1 MKETP
6 PQKTGKRLVLI
17 ITKTI
22 LRVLLGI
29 FLFLILAIALIQIPA
44 IQNKIKQ
51 RFVRNLAN
59 KWKTNVNVG
68 YVSINLWGDI
78 VIRDI
83 YIGDQQRDTL
93 LNVGKIK
100 VAVDVRSLFRKELV
114 FNRLSISQ
122 VQFIYQ
128 VLDTAGRT
136 NIDFITQSPTDT
148 VKQDTVQTESSWTI
162 HFKNIDLEN
171 IRLKTESKPDSA
183 FMDLNLEHLA
193 LSLTETD
200 LKRMRFGINTLSVGK
215 MRFAQTNLGSPK
227 PEKADTA
234 ASEPLKLT
242 ITLNEVTL
250 RDIEYL
256 QKSLNNSIYLV
267 LGEASLRN
275 GNFDALKHQ
284 MHLQKIAMDK
294 SSVEFKQN
302 GSALAADSQEPTVES
317 PNPDWNIKVNDAG
330 IKLNHIVFANSTGA
344 KGNEFPHTIE
354 LKNLIL
360 QFSGQFQGPKKWQ
373 GNLRALEFTDSRTNQ
388 NTSLQTR
395 AEMSNGTVKANN
407 IQFAS
412 GQSFLNATAE
422 IAIPEEN
429 GNSAVPAFRLAV
441 RSSHIRQQDFAPY
454 LSDSIRIT
462 LSRLPQ
468 VISYKGNTISENGNI
483 NTSGI
488 INTSEGDLQ
497 IETRMHLARNI
508 KMSTYAVNL
517 NINELQ
523 AGHLLNNP
531 TLGKITGTVR
541 AEGTGTVPG
550 AMSANASIN
559 IASVEYNKYAYKNI
573 ILNGNMA
580 DSLVDVTLKTDDL
593 MLQSSI
599 RVNGNI
605 GNTTNMYL
613 TANVPYA
620 NGRAMGL
627 TTDTLGVS
635 ANMKVHF
642 ISEGNKN
649 ILVSSDTSDITI
661 HIPRQDITSS
671 NKIFYQVKGDTVN
684 ADIKTTFA
692 DIAYAGNMAIQE
704 IPQMLKNYF
713 GHYFS
718 TKDSAVNTKGYFD
731 ASLKFKD
738 ISVLNALTQSK
749 IEISED
755 ARITASFRENKLS
768 AGMDVEEFIYN
779 DIQANDIEFRAEG
792 RDSSFLVNVNLG
804 SVQNPSIGVT
814 DIKLNGNLNNG
825 VLQSRFAFSDEEGNE
840 WFNLGIAMQP
850 QTPEKNIVVTSPLR
864 LNRQEWET
872 KQDNMIR
879 FTPDGVSLKDVVFT
893 RNDKSISIYT
903 EPRNPNALS
912 VELKNLSLSLI
923 SEILRGDSA
932 AISGRINGKA
942 TVLNL
947 FNEQKPQFDVN
958 LKVEQIAAGPQAIGN
973 LHVEASNTRN
983 SDMADINLDFGQD
996 ETLFNVKGVYGL
1008 AENIPMNLVFT
1019 AHDFQI
1025 ASIQPFA
1032 SNFMNKAQGIVNA
1045 SIRIE
1050 GRTQQP
1056 RLNGFLAFDKTS
1068 FFIVP
1073 AQTSYALNNQRINF
1087 EGDRIRF
1094 PNFTVQDANGDPLV
1108 LNGDVSFAN
1117 FKNIRSN
1124 LKLTTQRFLAYQGS
1138 QSNIPGEENRVILTS
1153 NIDLN
1158 GGLNDPVV
1166 RANIQIVENSK
1177 FFYKITR
1184 GATNLSE
1191 EGVIVFTGAGEQTES
1206 SQPQKS
1212 GTMDN
1217 LNLTANIRVAD
1228 NTAITIITDPARN
1241 IGINMKAGGVFSME
1255 QRPNQAPRLTGK
1267 LNVSGG
1273 DYTIDFS
1280 GIKRKL
1286 QISDSSSIAWY
1297 GDIARPELNL
1307 RVTYEVR
1314 ASPDELLGNETT
1326 EDKSTLPF
1334 LVNMRITGDL
1344 ASPNLRFSLAI
1355 PAEFEGVKGGAVA
1368 AKLKEINYNES
1379 DVNQKAMALLLF
1391 GRFDFSDIRGI
1402 LSSGGGGTNA
1412 LITNALNQFTA
1423 QKIRFIDLHFDLESY
1438 NNYGEAT
1445 GENQRTQLMVA
1456 ASRKFLDNRLNTQ
1469 VGATFVLQGDELEQQ
1484 RSWVDKVSP
1493 VFNVSYILNK
1503 SRSLS
1508 VGAFRRSEYRG
1519 LIEGKVISTGAGL
1532 IFQKD
1537 FDSIG
1542 ELFRRINRNN
1552 SLSLTSEKDSK

>member
-1 MKETP
+1 MKEAP
-6 PQKTGKRLVLI
+6 PQPKRI
-17 ITKTI
+17 ILRIIRII
-22 LRVLLGI
+22 LRVIFAMVLLI
-29 FLFLILAIALIQIPA
+29 ILAIALIQIPA

-68 YVSINLWGDI
+68 YISINLWGDI

-83 YIGDQQRDTL
+83 YIGDRQKDTL
-93 LNVGKIK
+93 LNVGRIK

-122 VQFIYQ
+122 VNFIYQ
-128 VLDTAGRT
+128 VLDTAGHT
-136 NIDFITQSPTDT
+136 NIDFITQTSADT
-148 VKQDTVQTESSWTI
+148 AKEDSVQTESAWTI
-162 HFKNIDLEN
+162 HLKNINLEN
-171 IRLKTESKPDSA
+171 IRLRTESKPDSA
-183 FMDLNLEHLA
+183 DMALKLGHLA
-193 LSLTETD
+193 LSFTETD
-200 LKRMRFGINTLSVGK
+200 LKRMRFGINTLSVSNMQFK
-215 MRFAQTNLGSPK
+215 QANMGSPK
-227 PEKADTA
+227 PEVADTA
-234 ASEPLKLT
+234 TSKPLDLT

-250 RDIEYL
+250 KDIEYL
-256 QKSLNNSIYLV
+256 QKTLNNSISLV

-275 GNFDALKHQ
+275 GNFDALNHQ
-284 MHLQKIAMDK
+284 LKLQKISLDK
-294 SSVEFKQN
+294 SSVEFRQS
-302 GSALAADSQEPTVES
+302 GVAPISTSEVPTPES
-317 PNPDWNIKVNDAG
+317 PGPDWNIEVSDAG
-330 IKLNHIVFANSTGA
+330 IKLNRVVYANHTGP
-344 KGNEFPHTIE
+344 KGNEFPNTIGLE
-354 LKNLIL
+354 NITIQLN
-360 QFSGQFQGPKKWQ
+360 GQFEGANKWQ
-373 GNLRALEFTDSRTNQ
+373 ANLHTFQFTDSRTNQ
-388 NTSLQTR
+388 KTSLQTQ
-395 AEMSNGTVKANN
+395 AKMSDGMVKADNL
-407 IQFAS
+407 QFAT
-412 GQSFLNATAE
+412 GQSFLNAAAE
-422 IAIPEEN
+422 FTLPEEKN
-429 GNSAVPAFRLAV
+429 NAAVPDFKLSV
-441 RSSHIRQQDFAPY
+441 LSSHIRQLDFAPY
-454 LSDSIRIT
+454 LNDSIRKT

-468 VISYKGNTISENGNI
+468 VISYKGNTVSESGHVKTQGN
-483 NTSGI
+483 

-497 IETRMHLARNI
+497 IEARVHLTKDINKSA
-508 KMSTYAVNL
+508 YAVNL
-517 NINELQ
+517 NIKDLQ

-531 TLGKITGTVR
+531 TLGAITGTVK
-541 AEGTGTVPG
+541 AEGTGTSPD
-550 AMSANASIN
+550 AMNANMNVN
-559 IASVEYNKYAYKNI
+559 IASVEYNKYRYQNI
-573 ILNGNMA
+573 TLNGSIANN
-580 DSLVDVTLKTDDL
+580 LVDATFKTDDP
-593 MLQSSI
+593 MLQSSFRI
-599 RVNGNI
+599 NGNI
-605 GNTTNMYL
+605 GKQTNVYL

-620 NGRAMGL
+620 NARAMGL
-627 TTDTLGVS
+627 TTDTLS
-635 ANMKVHF
+635 ITTNMKVHF
-642 ISEGNKN
+642 VSEGARNML
-649 ILVSSDTSDITI
+649 ISSDTSNITI
-661 HIPRQDITSS
+661 QLPQRNITST
-671 NKIFYQVKGDTVN
+671 NKINYEVKGDTVS

-692 DIAYAGNMAIQE
+692 DISYAGNMAVQE
-704 IPQMLKNYF
+704 IPGMLKNYF

-718 TKDSAVNTKGYFD
+718 TKDSALKTNGNFD
-731 ASLKFKD
+731 ASVKFKD
-738 ISVLNALTQSK
+738 ISVLNALTKSK
-749 IEISED
+749 IELSED
-755 ARITASFRENKLS
+755 ASIFASFHENKLS
-768 AGMDVEEFIYN
+768 AGLNIEEFAYN
-779 DIQANDIEFRAEG
+779 DIQANKIQFRAEG
-792 RDSSFLVNVNLG
+792 MDSSFLVNLNIG
-804 SVQNPSIGVT
+804 GVQNPSISLT
-814 DIKLNGNLNNG
+814 DIKLDGNLNNG
-825 VLQSRFAFSDEEGNE
+825 VLQSRFAFSDAEGNE

-850 QTPEKNIVVTSPLR
+850 QTREKNIVVTSPLR
-864 LNRQEWET
+864 LNREEWET

-879 FTPDGVSLKDVVFT
+879 FTPDGVNLKDLVFIK
-893 RNDKSISIYT
+893 NDKSISIYT

-912 VELKNLSLSLI
+912 VELKNLNLSLL
-923 SEILRGDSA
+923 SEILRGDTA
-932 AISGRINGKA
+932 AISGKINGKA

-947 FNEQKPQFDVN
+947 FNKQKPQFDVN
-958 LKVEQIAAGPQAIGN
+958 LNVDRIASGPQAIGD
-973 LHVEASNTRN
+973 LHVKASNTRN
-983 SDMADINLDFGQD
+983 SDVADINLDFGRD
-996 ETLFNVKGVYGL
+996 GMLFNVKGVYGL
-1008 AENIPMNLVFT
+1008 VENVPMNLLFT
-1019 AHDFQI
+1019 ADDFQI

-1032 SNFMNKAQGIVNA
+1032 SNIMNNAQGTVNA

-1050 GRTQQP
+1050 GSTAAP
-1056 RLNGFLAFDKTS
+1056 RLNGFLSFDKTS
-1068 FFIVP
+1068 LFVVP
-1073 AQTSYALNNQRINF
+1073 AQTSFALNNQRINF

-1094 PNFTVQDANGDPLV
+1094 PNFTVQDADGDPMV

-1117 FKNIRSN
+1117 FRDIRTN
-1124 LKLTTQRFLAYQGS
+1124 LKLTTERFLAYQGS

-1158 GGLNDPVV
+1158 GGLNAPVV
-1166 RANIQIVENSK
+1166 RANIQVVENSK

-1191 EGVIVFTGAGEQTES
+1191 EGVIIFVGAGEERKDTQ
-1206 SQPQKS
+1206 QPQ
-1212 GTMDN
+1212 GGGMMN
-1217 LNLTANIRVAD
+1217 NMNLTANIRVAD

-1255 QRPNQAPRLTGK
+1255 QRPNQAPRLIGK

-1314 ASPDELLGNETT
+1314 ASPAELLGNETT

-1334 LVNMRITGDL
+1334 LVNMIITGDL
-1344 ASPNLRFSLAI
+1344 ASPNLRFSLSL
-1355 PAEFEGVKGGAVA
+1355 PAEFEGVNNGLVA

-1391 GRFDFSDIRGI
+1391 GRFDFSDLRGI

-1519 LIEGKVISTGAGL
+1519 LIEGKVVSTGAGI

-1537 FDSIG
+1537 FDSIS
-1542 ELFRRINRNN
+1542 EIFQRITRNNN
-1552 SLSLTSEKDSK
+1552 SLSLTQKNNK